1 MSHTDEKEYSI
12 FQVAMNLAAACM
24 ISGVIIAATYFVTA
38 PVAMRKNEEIKQQAM
53 QSLVKDA
60 DSFKAIEGKAD
71 WFTAEKD
78 GKVIAY
84 VVPGES
90 KGFGGAIKLLI
101 AISNEG
107 KVIDFNILAHNET
120 PGLGDNASKDPFRK
134 QFKGKLAQSLIV
146 VKDPANINNIQAM
159 TGATISSVAVTNGVE
174 HAVEEVLAY
183 KGGK

>member
-1 MSHTDEKEYSI
+1 MAHTDEKEYSI
-12 FQVAMNLAAACM
+12 FQVAMNLAAACI

-38 PVAMRKNEEIKQQAM
+38 PVAIRKNEEIKKQAM
-53 QSLVKDA
+53 QALVKDA
-60 DSFKAIEGKAD
+60 DSFKAIEGKVD
-71 WFTAEKD
+71 WFTAEKE

-101 AISNEG
+101 AISTEG

-146 VKDPANINNIQAM
+146 VKDPANVNNIQAM

>member
-12 FQVAMNLAAACM
+12 FQIAMNLAAACV

-60 DSFKAIEGKAD
+60 DNFKAIEDKTD

-101 AISNEG
+101 AISTEG

-146 VKDPANINNIQAM
+146 VKDPANMNNIQAM

-183 KGGK
+183 EGGK